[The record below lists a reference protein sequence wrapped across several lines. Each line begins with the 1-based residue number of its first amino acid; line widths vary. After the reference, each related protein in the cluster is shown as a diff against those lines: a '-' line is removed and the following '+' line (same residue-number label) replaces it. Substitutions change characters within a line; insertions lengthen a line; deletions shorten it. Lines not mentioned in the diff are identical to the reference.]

1 MIVSVIGHGSIG
13 AHYVNILKSLKRKK
27 LKQILVFD
35 NSKYLK
41 EKKKDKLINLMILNI

>member
-13 AHYVNILKSLKRKK
+13 AHCKYTKSLKRK

-35 NSKYLK
+35 NSKNILK
-41 EKKKDKLINLMILNI
+41 NKKRIN